1 MTPPPLYTRPRKMY
15 ILNFYFRVVKAI
27 FIFMIL
33 IRKQLA
39 PVGGA
44 VSRAFSIQFELRLG
58 KNTARENPETGF
70 RELE

>member
-1 MTPPPLYTRPRKMY
+1 
-15 ILNFYFRVVKAI
+15 
-27 FIFMIL
+27 MIL
-33 IRKQLA
+33 MRKQLA

-70 RELE
+70 RELELGGWEYVKNPLP